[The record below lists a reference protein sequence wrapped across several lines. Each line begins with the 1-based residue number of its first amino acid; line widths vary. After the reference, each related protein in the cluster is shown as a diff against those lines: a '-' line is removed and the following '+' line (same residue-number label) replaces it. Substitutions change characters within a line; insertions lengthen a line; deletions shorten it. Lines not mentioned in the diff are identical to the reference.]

1 VYVWLQFR
9 NQRFPLEG
17 SCSIGRLPENNIVI
31 DDDEQISRRHAL
43 IYSFGEVYW
52 LADLGSTNG
61 VFLNDHRIA
70 KPTALSD
77 SDEIRLGPWR
87 MVFHRR
93 GASPDAPKSD
103 PKSDPNWGTVTKPA
117 TIAATRRE
125 TLLLTANGGLER
137 ASESAMGLLRRYFP
151 RDPMSGGVLP
161 AAVQYWLANLDRQKT
176 DLPPMVIAGA
186 AARLVIRF
194 CQVGGGQGIVLLT
207 EESHA
212 WTRQVLRGMGL
223 TMREAEVMQWVAE
236 GKTNAEIARVLNL
249 NLGTVNKHVE
259 HILEKL
265 GVEHRTAA
273 VLLVMER
280 LGRG

>member
-1 VYVWLQFR
+1 MSVWLQFR
-9 NQRFPLEG
+9 NQRFPIEG
-17 SCSIGRLPENNIVI
+17 SCSIGRQSDNNVVI
-31 DDDEQISRRHAL
+31 NDDQQVSRRHAL

-61 VFLNDHRIA
+61 VFVNGQRIG

-77 SDEIRLGPWR
+77 SDEILIGPWAL
-87 MVFHRR
+87 VFHRR
-93 GASPDAPKSD
+93 GNLPEAPKSD
-103 PKSDPNWGTVTKPA
+103 PTWGTVTKPA
-117 TIAATRRE
+117 PMAATRRE
-125 TLLLTANGGLER
+125 TLLLTPTGTLER
-137 ASESAMGLLRRYFP
+137 ASDSAMGLLRRYFP
-151 RDPMSGGVLP
+151 RDPGSTGLP
-161 AAVQYWLANLDRQKT
+161 VALQQWLNGLDPQKT
-176 DLPPMVIAGA
+176 DPPPMVVAGA
-186 AARLVIRF
+186 DARLVVRF
-194 CQVGGGQGIVLLT
+194 CQVGGGQGIILLT
-207 EESHA
+207 EESHT

-265 GVEHRTAA
+265 GAEHRTAA
-273 VLLVMER
+273 VLMVMER